1 MALACHSPQRPGIVI
16 ALCAR
21 VVLELFLE
29 RLGEGFMQHKGGDL
43 VMIYINVVQSGFTI
57 NNMGNILEY
66 MEIE

>member
-43 VMIYINVVQSGFTI
+43 VMI
-57 NNMGNILEY
+57 
-66 MEIE
+66 